1 MATPFMRY
9 PGGKAKALTFSYDD
23 GITQDRRL
31 VELLNRN
38 GLKGTFNLNSGCF
51 GMYQN
56 EYQQNLTPEEA
67 AGLYTSGGHEVAVH
81 TVSHPFLEK
90 LSDERVLYEILE
102 DRRCLEELCHTVVKG
117 MAYPWGTYSD
127 RIIRLAK
134 AAGIVYSRT
143 IVSTGDFRIPDDWFR
158 LTATCHHGDP
168 RLMELAKQ
176 FAGGT
181 PEDQPY
187 DRTPWLFYVW
197 GHSYEFD
204 MARNWNVIEE
214 FASFMAGHADI
225 WYATNLEIYEYMEA
239 YRSLEYSV
247 SGRLVRN
254 LSAMDVYL
262 EWNRKLIRVESGGTA
277 ELTEAKTE

>member
-31 VELLNRN
+31 VEVLNRN
-38 GLKGTFNLNSGCF
+38 GLKGTFNLNSGFF
-51 GMYQN
+51 GMQQN

-67 AGLYTSGGHEVAVH
+67 AALYTPGGHEVAVH
-81 TVSHPFLEK
+81 TVSHPYLEK
-90 LSDERVLYEILE
+90 LSDERVLYEIME
-102 DRRCLEELCHTVVKG
+102 DRHRIEELCHTVVKG

-127 RIIRLAK
+127 RVIRLAK

-158 LTATCHHGDP
+158 LTATCHHSDP

-176 FAGGT
+176 FVGQT
-181 PEDQPY
+181 PADQPY

-204 MARNWNVIEE
+204 MSRNWNVIED
-214 FASFMAGHADI
+214 FASYMAGRSDI
-225 WYATNLEIYEYMEA
+225 WYATNMEIYEYITA

-247 SGRLVRN
+247 SGGLVKN
-254 LSAMDVYL
+254 PSATDVYL
-262 EWNRKLIRVESGGTA
+262 EWNQRLIRVESGGVA
-277 ELTEAKTE
+277 ELI

>member
-1 MATPFMRY
+1 MRY

-31 VELLNRN
+31 VEVLNRN
-38 GLKGTFNLNSGCF
+38 GLKGTFNLNSGFF
-51 GMYQN
+51 GMQQN

-67 AGLYTSGGHEVAVH
+67 AALYTPGGHEVAVH
-81 TVSHPFLEK
+81 TVSHPYLEK
-90 LSDERVLYEILE
+90 LSDERVLYEIME
-102 DRRCLEELCHTVVKG
+102 DRHRIEELCHTVVKG

-127 RIIRLAK
+127 RVIRLAK

-158 LTATCHHGDP
+158 LTATCHHSDP

-176 FAGGT
+176 FVGQT
-181 PEDQPY
+181 PADQPY

-204 MARNWNVIEE
+204 MSRNWNVIED
-214 FASFMAGHADI
+214 FASYMAGRSDI
-225 WYATNLEIYEYMEA
+225 WYATNMEIYEYITA

-247 SGRLVRN
+247 SGGLVKN
-254 LSAMDVYL
+254 PSATDVYL
-262 EWNRKLIRVESGGTA
+262 EWNQRLIRVESGGVA
-277 ELTEAKTE
+277 ELI